1 MTQKKNRLLRAFDA
15 VIEART
21 RRAAHEIALYSER
34 SGTQTR
40 F

>member
-1 MTQKKNRLLRAFDA
+1 MTQKKNRLRRAFDA

-21 RRAAHEIALYSER
+21 RRAAYEIAKYSEH
-34 SGTQTR
+34 SGTKTR